1 MHPILNL
8 IRAHKGVDYAAPMGT
23 PVYAAGSGR
32 VKFRGGMGGYGNVVQ
47 IDHGNGIVTVY
58 GHMSRFAAAGIGA
71 HVERGQTIGYV
82 GMTGLATGPH
92 LHFEY
97 RVNGQYVDPQ
107 KIKLPDARPID
118 PSRYDDFRQR
128 SLPLLA
134 ALNP

>member
-1 MHPILNL
+1 
-8 IRAHKGVDYAAPMGT
+8 VDYAAPMGT
-23 PVYAAGSGR
+23 PVYATGSGR
-32 VKFRGGMGGYGNVVQ
+32 VKFRGTMGGYGNVLQ

-58 GHMSRFAAAGIGA
+58 GHMSRFSTAGMGA

-107 KIKLPDARPID
+107 KINLPDARPID
-118 PSRYDDFRQR
+118 PNLYDDFKQH
-128 SLPLLA
+128 SMPLLA
-134 ALNP
+134 TLKP